1 MVVTWTAPSALWLL
15 LVVPLVWLAVL
26 MARNN
31 FTPRQRW
38 LQASARSLLLG
49 VLAIALARPVVG
61 TETDRQ
67 SIVYAVD
74 VSYSVSSAAIEA
86 AAARIDDIDRTVRP
100 SHSRI
105 VAFGSTVAA
114 LPDTAALRQLA
125 SMDPAGSAA
134 RTVDR
139 QGTDLEAALAAARAE
154 LAAGYVPRIV
164 LFTDGRPTAGDT
176 DAAVVSLASAGI
188 PVSVEPLAPRV
199 LGDTWVDRV
208 DLPDRVPAG
217 APLVATV
224 GVGSQREASVLVQ
237 VRSGGAVIGSRSV
250 TIEKGM
256 TDVAVGV
263 VLGTPGLHVLQASVT
278 TAGDPLAENNTL
290 ERGVWADP
298 KSKVLYVEGAL
309 SSARYLSGALAESG
323 FDVTVR
329 APAEMPSTDAQLNPF
344 DVVVLSDV
352 ARDAIGAPAMRTL
365 GQWVERAGGG
375 LLVAGGS
382 AVFGERGYRQ
392 TEIERLAPVT
402 FERRDE
408 PSLALV
414 LVLDRSWSM
423 NGKSMELCKSA
434 AQAAVDVMADE
445 QALGVLTFDDRYEW
459 NIPLRN
465 VGANRADIRRKIADI
480 TAGGETLIFPALEQA
495 YLALHPAKA
504 RVKHVVLLSDGKS
517 YPDEYEALVGR
528 MVKENITVS
537 TVAVGPSADPV
548 LLRNIA
554 QWGRGR
560 AHTVADANELPQIF
574 VKEAKDASR
583 PAFDENNITPVV
595 KTPAF
600 LAGVDLTHMPPLL
613 GRTATVLKNTAL
625 EVLATPA
632 DDPLLAFWPIG
643 LGRTAVFASDVKDRW
658 AARWVGWRGYG
669 PFFTALIRALERRR
683 PPAVMLDAVAGPV
696 HGPARSVAI
705 SVEAR
710 DTGGRYRDLLRP
722 VVTVRDQNREPA
734 EINLRQ
740 VAPGR
745 YEAVVVANATR
756 PLTIA
761 MSGAEAGDGIGVA
774 SRVILPDPAV
784 ELRFGPGDEAMLR
797 SIASATGGTWHP
809 TSASLASSTT
819 DRRLRHRQL
828 WPALVGVALA
838 LWFVDLA
845 LRRVR
850 LFDDDGIYS
859 RPV

>member
-15 LVVPLVWLAVL
+15 LALPLVWLAVF

-38 LQASARSLLLG
+38 IQASARSLLLG

-61 TETDRQ
+61 TETARQ

-74 VSYSVSSAAIEA
+74 VSYSVSPAAIEA
-86 AAARIDDIDRTVRP
+86 AAAKIDDIEGAVRP
-100 SHSRI
+100 SRSRI

-125 SMDPAGSAA
+125 SMDAAATAA
-134 RTVDR
+134 RAINR

-154 LAAGYVPRIV
+154 LAEGYVPRIV

-188 PVSVEPLAPRV
+188 PVSVEQLAPRV
-199 LGDTWVDRV
+199 LGDTWVDRL

-217 APLVATV
+217 ATLVATV
-224 GVGSQREASVLVQ
+224 GVGSQRDASVLVE
-237 VRSGGAVIGSRSV
+237 VRSDGTVIGSRSV
-250 TIEKGM
+250 TIGKGM
-256 TDVAVGV
+256 TDVGVGAV
-263 VLGTPGLHVLQASVT
+263 LATPGLHVLQASVM
-278 TAGDPLAENNTL
+278 TAGDPLAENDTL

-298 KSKVLYVEGAL
+298 KSKVLYVEGVP
-309 SSARYLSGALAESG
+309 SSARYLSGALQESG
-323 FDVTVR
+323 FDVAVR
-329 APAEMPSTDAQLNPF
+329 PPAGIPSTDTGLNPF

-352 ARDAIGAPAMRTL
+352 ARDAIGAPAMASL
-365 GQWVERAGGG
+365 GHWVERAGGG
-375 LLVAGGS
+375 LLVAGGA

-392 TEIERLAPVT
+392 TEIERLTPVT

-423 NGKSMELCKSA
+423 NGPSMELCKTA

-445 QALGVLTFDDRYEW
+445 QALGVLTFDDRYDW

-465 VGANRADIRRKIADI
+465 VGANRAEIRRKIADI

-495 YLALHPAKA
+495 YLALHTAKA

-517 YPDEYEALVGR
+517 YPDQYEALVGK
-528 MVKENITVS
+528 MVKANITVS
-537 TVAVGPSADPV
+537 TVAVGPSADPE

-560 AHTVADANELPQIF
+560 AHRVADANQLPQIF
-574 VKEAKDASR
+574 VKEAKDASS

-600 LAGVDLTHMPPLL
+600 LTGVDLKHMPPLL
-613 GRTATVLKNTAL
+613 GRTATVLKDTAL

-632 DDPLLAFWPIG
+632 GDPLLAFWPIG

-658 AARWVGWRGYG
+658 AARWVGWREYG

-683 PPAVMLDAVAGPV
+683 PPAVTLDAVAGPV
-696 HGPARSVAI
+696 RGAARSVAI

-710 DTGGRYRDLLRP
+710 DTSGGYRDLLRP
-722 VVTVRDQNREPA
+722 VVTVQDQDREPA
-734 EINLRQ
+734 EVNLRQ

-745 YEAVVVANATR
+745 YEASVIANATR
-756 PLTIA
+756 RVTIA

-774 SRVILPDPAV
+774 SRVILPDPAA
-784 ELRFGPGDEAMLR
+784 ELRFRPGDEAMLR
-797 SIASATGGTWHP
+797 SIAAATGGAWHP

-828 WPALVGVALA
+828 WPALVGIALA

-850 LFDDDGIYS
+850 LFDDDAVYS
-859 RPV
+859 GAV

>member
-105 VAFGSTVAA
+105 VAFGSTVAV

-125 SMDPAGSAA
+125 SLDPAASAA
-134 RTVDR
+134 RTVNR
-139 QGTDLEAALAAARAE
+139 QGTDLEAALAAARTE

-224 GVGSQREASVLVQ
+224 GVGSQRDASVLVE

-250 TIEKGM
+250 TVGKGM
-256 TDVAVGV
+256 TDVAVGA

-298 KSKVLYVEGAL
+298 KSKVLYVEGVP

-323 FDVTVR
+323 FDVAVR
-329 APAEMPSTDAQLNPF
+329 PAAGIPSTDTDLNPF

-352 ARDAIGAPAMRTL
+352 ARDTIGAPAMRTL
-365 GQWVERAGGG
+365 GQWVERSGGG
-375 LLVAGGS
+375 LLVAGGA

-414 LVLDRSWSM
+414 LVLDHSWSM

-445 QALGVLTFDDRYEW
+445 QAVGVLTFDDRYDW
-459 NIPLRN
+459 NIPLRK

-495 YLALHPAKA
+495 YLALRTAKA

-517 YPDEYEALVGR
+517 YPDEYEALVGK
-528 MVKENITVS
+528 MVKANITVS
-537 TVAVGPSADPV
+537 TVAVGPSADPE

-560 AHTVADANELPQIF
+560 AHRVADASELPQIF

-600 LAGVDLTHMPPLL
+600 LTGVDLKHLPPLL
-613 GRTATVLKNTAL
+613 GRTATVLKDTAL

-658 AARWVGWRGYG
+658 AARWVVWREYG

-683 PPAVMLDAVAGPV
+683 PPAVTLDAVAGPV
-696 HGPARSVAI
+696 HGAARPVAI

-710 DTGGRYRDLLRP
+710 DTSGRYRDLLRP
-722 VVTVRDQNREPA
+722 VVTVREQDREPA
-734 EINLRQ
+734 EVNLRQ

-745 YEAVVVANATR
+745 YEASVVANATR

-774 SRVILPDPAV
+774 SRVILPDPAA
-784 ELRFGPGDEAMLR
+784 ELRFRPGDEAMLR
-797 SIASATGGTWHP
+797 SIATATGGAWHP
-809 TSASLASSTT
+809 ASASLASSTT
-819 DRRLRHRQL
+819 ERRLRHRQL
-828 WPALVGVALA
+828 WPALVGLGLA

-850 LFDDDGIYS
+850 LFDADGVYS
-859 RPV
+859 SPF

>member
-15 LVVPLVWLAVL
+15 LAVPLVWLAVFV
-26 MARNN
+26 ARNN
-31 FTPRQRW
+31 FTPPQRW

-67 SIVYAVD
+67 FIVYAVD

-125 SMDPAGSAA
+125 SMDPAGSAV

-250 TIEKGM
+250 PIEKGM

-323 FDVTVR
+323 FDVAVR

-658 AARWVGWRGYG
+658 AARWVGWREYG

-683 PPAVMLDAVAGPV
+683 PPAVMLDVVAGPV
-696 HGPARSVAI
+696 HGAARSVAI

-710 DTGGRYRDLLRP
+710 ETGGRYRDLLRP
-722 VVTVRDQNREPA
+722 VVTVRDQDREPA

-774 SRVILPDPAV
+774 SRVILADPAV

-797 SIASATGGTWHP
+797 SIASATGGAWHP

-850 LFDDDGIYS
+850 LFDDDGVYS